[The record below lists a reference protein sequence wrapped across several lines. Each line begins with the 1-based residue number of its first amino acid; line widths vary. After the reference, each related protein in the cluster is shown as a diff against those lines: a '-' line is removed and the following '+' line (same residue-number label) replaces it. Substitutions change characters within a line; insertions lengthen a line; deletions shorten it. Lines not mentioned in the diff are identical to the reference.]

1 MDNNLMI
8 TLEPMQI
15 ESYKIE
21 ERAKAIVVND
31 AVSYDNTVLFLKE
44 IAQKKKDFK
53 AQRDKYVKPMK
64 DSIKAIDE
72 KLQEPIKTLEKME
85 AIVRETLNNYL
96 AEVNRREQE
105 CLALEKKKAE
115 EEALRKMEEL
125 EQAKLQSGEYDEVTQ
140 KAIARTVDH
149 EQNKIVEATTKQE
162 KINLST
168 SGASVSMVWDFEIID
183 KAQIPL
189 EFLKVDETA
198 IRNAIRAGEREISGV
213 KIFQKPQLSLRQE
226 LP

>member
-1 MDNNLMI
+1 MDQNLMI

-105 CLALEKKKAE
+105 RLALEKKKAE

-213 KIFQKPQLSLRQE
+213 KIFQKPQLSLR
-226 LP
+226 

>member
-1 MDNNLMI
+1 MI

-96 AEVNRREQE
+96 AEVDRREQE
-105 CLALEKKKAE
+105 HLALEKKKAE

-125 EQAKLQSGEYDEVTQ
+125 EHAKLQSGEYDEVTQ

-213 KIFQKPQLSLRQE
+213 KIFQKPQLSLR
-226 LP
+226 

>member
-31 AVSYDNTVLFLKE
+31 AVSYDSTVLFLKE

-105 CLALEKKKAE
+105 RLALEKKKAE

-125 EQAKLQSGEYDEVTQ
+125 EHAKLQSGEYDEVTQ

-162 KINLST
+162 EINLST

-213 KIFQKPQLSLRQE
+213 KIFQKPQLSLR
-226 LP
+226 

>member
-1 MDNNLMI
+1 MDKNLML

-15 ESYKIE
+15 ESFKIE

-72 KLQEPIKTLEKME
+72 KLQEPIKTLEKIDC
-85 AIVRETLNNYL
+85 IVRQTLNNYL

-105 CLALEKKKAE
+105 RLALEKKKAE

-125 EQAKLQSGEYDEVTQ
+125 EQTKSQAGEYDEVTQ
-140 KAIARTVDH
+140 KAIERTIDH

-168 SGASVSMVWDFEIID
+168 NGASVSMVWDFEIID

-198 IRNAIRAGEREISGV
+198 IRNAIRAGERNINGV
-213 KIFQKPQLSLRQE
+213 KIFQKPQLSLR
-226 LP
+226 

>member
-1 MDNNLMI
+1 MDQNLMI

-105 CLALEKKKAE
+105 RLALEKKKAE

-125 EQAKLQSGEYDEVTQ
+125 EHAKLQSGEYDEVTQ

-168 SGASVSMVWDFEIID
+168 SGASVSIVWDFEIID

-213 KIFQKPQLSLRQE
+213 KIFQKPQLSLR
-226 LP
+226 

>member
-1 MDNNLMI
+1 
-8 TLEPMQI
+8 
-15 ESYKIE
+15 
-21 ERAKAIVVND
+21 
-31 AVSYDNTVLFLKE
+31 
-44 IAQKKKDFK
+44 
-53 AQRDKYVKPMK
+53 
-64 DSIKAIDE
+64 
-72 KLQEPIKTLEKME
+72 ME

-105 CLALEKKKAE
+105 RLALEKKKAE

-125 EQAKLQSGEYDEVTQ
+125 EHAKLQSGEYDEVTQ

-213 KIFQKPQLSLRQE
+213 KIFQKPQLSLR
-226 LP
+226 

>member
-1 MDNNLMI
+1 MDQNLMI

-105 CLALEKKKAE
+105 RLALEKKKAE

-125 EQAKLQSGEYDEVTQ
+125 EQARLQSGEYDEVTQ

-168 SGASVSMVWDFEIID
+168 SGTSVSMVWDFEIID

-213 KIFQKPQLSLRQE
+213 KIFQKPQLSLR
-226 LP
+226 

>member
-1 MDNNLMI
+1 MDQNLMI

-105 CLALEKKKAE
+105 RLALEKKKAE

-125 EQAKLQSGEYDEVTQ
+125 EHAKLQSGEYDEVTQ

-213 KIFQKPQLSLRQE
+213 KIFPKPQLSLR
-226 LP
+226 

>member
-1 MDNNLMI
+1 MDKNLML

-15 ESYKIE
+15 ESFKIE

-31 AVSYDNTVLFLKE
+31 AVSYDKTVLFLKE

-72 KLQEPIKTLEKME
+72 KLQEPIKTLEKIDS
-85 AIVRETLNNYL
+85 IVRQTLNNYL

-105 CLALEKKKAE
+105 RLALEKKKAE

-125 EQAKLQSGEYDEVTQ
+125 EQTKSQAGEYDEVTQ
-140 KAIARTVDH
+140 KAIERTIDH

-168 SGASVSMVWDFEIID
+168 NGASVSMVWDFEIID

-198 IRNAIRAGEREISGV
+198 IRNAIRAGERNINGV
-213 KIFQKPQLSLRQE
+213 KIFQKPQLSLR
-226 LP
+226 

>member
-1 MDNNLMI
+1 MDQNLMI

-105 CLALEKKKAE
+105 RLALEKKKAE

-125 EQAKLQSGEYDEVTQ
+125 EHAKLQSGEYDEVTQ

-189 EFLKVDETA
+189 EFLKVDEIA

-213 KIFQKPQLSLRQE
+213 KIFQKPQLSLR
-226 LP
+226 

>member
-105 CLALEKKKAE
+105 RLALEKKKAE

-125 EQAKLQSGEYDEVTQ
+125 EHAKLQSGEYDEVTQ

-213 KIFQKPQLSLRQE
+213 KIFQKPQLSLR
-226 LP
+226 

>member
-1 MDNNLMI
+1 MDQNLMI

-105 CLALEKKKAE
+105 HLALEKKKAE

-213 KIFQKPQLSLRQE
+213 KIFQKPQLSLR
-226 LP
+226 

>member
-1 MDNNLMI
+1 MDKNLML

-15 ESYKIE
+15 ESFRIE
-21 ERAKAIVVND
+21 ERAKSIVVND

-44 IAQKKKDFK
+44 ISQKKKDFK

-72 KLQEPIKTLEKME
+72 KLQEPIKLLKKME
-85 AIVRETLNNYL
+85 MIVRETLNNYL

-105 CLALEKKKAE
+105 RIALEKKKAE

-125 EQAKLQSGEYDEVTQ
+125 ERIKTQAGEYDEVTQ
-140 KAIARTVDH
+140 KAIERTIDN

-198 IRNAIRAGEREISGV
+198 IRDAIRAGQREINGV
-213 KIFQKPQLSLRQE
+213 KIFQKPQLSLC
-226 LP
+226 

>member
-1 MDNNLMI
+1 MDKNLML

-15 ESYKIE
+15 ESFRIE
-21 ERAKAIVVND
+21 ERAKSIVVND

-44 IAQKKKDFK
+44 ISQKKKDFK

-72 KLQEPIKTLEKME
+72 KLQEPIKLLEKME
-85 AIVRETLNNYL
+85 MIVRETLNNYL

-105 CLALEKKKAE
+105 RIALEKKKAE
-115 EEALRKMEEL
+115 EEALRKMEEF
-125 EQAKLQSGEYDEVTQ
+125 ERTKTQAGEYDEVTQ
-140 KAIARTVDH
+140 KAIERTIDN

-198 IRNAIRAGEREISGV
+198 IRNAICAGQREINGV
-213 KIFQKPQLSLRQE
+213 KIFQKPQLSLR
-226 LP
+226 

>member
-1 MDNNLMI
+1 MDKNLML

-15 ESYKIE
+15 ESFRIE
-21 ERAKAIVVND
+21 ERAKSIVVND

-44 IAQKKKDFK
+44 ISQKKKDFK

-72 KLQEPIKTLEKME
+72 KLQEPIKLLEKME
-85 AIVRETLNNYL
+85 MIVRETLNNYL

-105 CLALEKKKAE
+105 RIALEKKKAE

-125 EQAKLQSGEYDEVTQ
+125 ERTKAQAGEYDKVTQ
-140 KAIARTVDH
+140 KAIERTIDN

-198 IRNAIRAGEREISGV
+198 IRNAIRAGQREINGV
-213 KIFQKPQLSLRQE
+213 KIFQKPQLSLR
-226 LP
+226 

>member
-1 MDNNLMI
+1 MDQNLMI

-105 CLALEKKKAE
+105 RLALEKKKAE

-125 EQAKLQSGEYDEVTQ
+125 EQARLQSGEYDEVTQ

-213 KIFQKPQLSLRQE
+213 KIFQKPQLSLR
-226 LP
+226 

>member
-1 MDNNLMI
+1 MDQNLMI

-96 AEVNRREQE
+96 AEVDRREQE
-105 CLALEKKKAE
+105 HLALEKKKAE

-125 EQAKLQSGEYDEVTQ
+125 EHAKLQSGEYDEVTQ

-168 SGASVSMVWDFEIID
+168 SGASISMVWNFEIID

-213 KIFQKPQLSLRQE
+213 KIFQKPQLSLR
-226 LP
+226 

>member
-1 MDNNLMI
+1 MDQNLMI

-105 CLALEKKKAE
+105 RLALEKKKAE

-140 KAIARTVDH
+140 KAIARTVGH

-213 KIFQKPQLSLRQE
+213 KIFQKPQLSLR
-226 LP
+226 

>member
-1 MDNNLMI
+1 MDKNLML

-15 ESYKIE
+15 ESFRIE
-21 ERAKAIVVND
+21 ERAKSIVVND

-44 IAQKKKDFK
+44 ISQKKKDFK

-72 KLQEPIKTLEKME
+72 KLQEPIKLLKKME
-85 AIVRETLNNYL
+85 MIVRETLNNYL

-105 CLALEKKKAE
+105 RIALEKKKAE
-115 EEALRKMEEL
+115 EEALREMEEL
-125 EQAKLQSGEYDEVTQ
+125 ERTKTQAGEYDEVTQ
-140 KAIARTVDH
+140 KAIERTIDN
-149 EQNKIVEATTKQE
+149 EQNKIVEATTEQE

-198 IRNAIRAGEREISGV
+198 IRDAIRAGQREINGV
-213 KIFQKPQLSLRQE
+213 KIFQKPQLSLR
-226 LP
+226 

>member
-1 MDNNLMI
+1 MDKNLML

-15 ESYKIE
+15 ESFKIE

-72 KLQEPIKTLEKME
+72 KLQEPIKTLEKIDC
-85 AIVRETLNNYL
+85 IVRQTLNNYL

-105 CLALEKKKAE
+105 RLALEKKKAE

-125 EQAKLQSGEYDEVTQ
+125 EQTKSHTGEYDEVTQ
-140 KAIARTVDH
+140 KAIERTIDH

-168 SGASVSMVWDFEIID
+168 NGASVSMVWDFEIID

-198 IRNAIRAGEREISGV
+198 IRNAIRAGERNINGV
-213 KIFQKPQLSLRQE
+213 KIFQKPQLSLR
-226 LP
+226 

>member
-1 MDNNLMI
+1 MDQNLMI

-105 CLALEKKKAE
+105 RLALEKKKAE

-125 EQAKLQSGEYDEVTQ
+125 EHAKLQSGEYDEVTQ

-149 EQNKIVEATTKQE
+149 EQNKIVETTTKQE

>member
-1 MDNNLMI
+1 MI

-72 KLQEPIKTLEKME
+72 KLQDPIKTLEKME

-96 AEVNRREQE
+96 AEVDRREQE
-105 CLALEKKKAE
+105 HLALEKKKAE

-125 EQAKLQSGEYDEVTQ
+125 EHAKLQSGEYDEVTQ

-168 SGASVSMVWDFEIID
+168 SGASISMVWDFEIID

-213 KIFQKPQLSLRQE
+213 KIFQKPQLSLR
-226 LP
+226 

>member
-1 MDNNLMI
+1 MDKNLML

-15 ESYKIE
+15 ESFRIE
-21 ERAKAIVVND
+21 ERAKSIVVND

-44 IAQKKKDFK
+44 ISQKKKDFK

-72 KLQEPIKTLEKME
+72 KLQEPIKLLEKME
-85 AIVRETLNNYL
+85 MIVRETLNNYL

-105 CLALEKKKAE
+105 RIALEKKKAE

-125 EQAKLQSGEYDEVTQ
+125 EKTKTQSGEYDEVTQ
-140 KAIARTVDH
+140 KAVERTIDN

-168 SGASVSMVWDFEIID
+168 SVASVSMVWDFEIID

-189 EFLKVDETA
+189 EFLNVDETA
-198 IRNAIRAGEREISGV
+198 IRNAIRAGQREINGV
-213 KIFQKPQLSLRQE
+213 KIFQKPQLSLR
-226 LP
+226 

>member
-1 MDNNLMI
+1 MDQNLML

-44 IAQKKKDFK
+44 ISQKKKDFK

-72 KLQEPIKTLEKME
+72 KLQEPIKLLDKME
-85 AIVRETLNNYL
+85 IIVREMLNNYL

-105 CLALEKKKAE
+105 RLALEKKKP
-115 EEALRKMEEL
+115 KMTL
-125 EQAKLQSGEYDEVTQ
+125 Y
-140 KAIARTVDH
+140 ARWKNLKRPKPNPENMTRLLKKPSLVPWTM
-149 EQNKIVEATTKQE
+149 NKT
-162 KINLST
+162 NS
-168 SGASVSMVWDFEIID
+168 
-183 KAQIPL
+183 
-189 EFLKVDETA
+189 
-198 IRNAIRAGEREISGV
+198 
-213 KIFQKPQLSLRQE
+213 
-226 LP
+226 

>member
-1 MDNNLMI
+1 MDQNLMI

-105 CLALEKKKAE
+105 RLALEKKKAE

-125 EQAKLQSGEYDEVTQ
+125 EHAKLQSGEYDEVTQ

-213 KIFQKPQLSLRQE
+213 KIFQKPQLSLR
-226 LP
+226 

>member
-1 MDNNLMI
+1 MDQNLMI

-105 CLALEKKKAE
+105 RLALEKKKAE

-125 EQAKLQSGEYDEVTQ
+125 EHAKLQSGEYDEVTQ

-168 SGASVSMVWDFEIID
+168 SETSVSMVWDFEIID

-213 KIFQKPQLSLRQE
+213 KIFQKPQLSLR
-226 LP
+226 

>member
-1 MDNNLMI
+1 MDQNLMI

-105 CLALEKKKAE
+105 RLALEKKKAE

-125 EQAKLQSGEYDEVTQ
+125 EHAKLQSGEYDEVTQ

-168 SGASVSMVWDFEIID
+168 SGASASMVWDFEIID

-213 KIFQKPQLSLRQE
+213 KIFQKPQLSLR
-226 LP
+226 

>member
-1 MDNNLMI
+1 MI

-72 KLQEPIKTLEKME
+72 KLQEPIKLWKRWKRSFVKRLIIT
-85 AIVRETLNNYL
+85 
-96 AEVNRREQE
+96 
-105 CLALEKKKAE
+105 
-115 EEALRKMEEL
+115 LRKL
-125 EQAKLQSGEYDEVTQ
+125 
-140 KAIARTVDH
+140 
-149 EQNKIVEATTKQE
+149 IVESK
-162 KINLST
+162 
-168 SGASVSMVWDFEIID
+168 
-183 KAQIPL
+183 
-189 EFLKVDETA
+189 
-198 IRNAIRAGEREISGV
+198 NA
-213 KIFQKPQLSLRQE
+213 

>member
-1 MDNNLMI
+1 MDTNLML
-8 TLEPMQI
+8 TLEPMKI

-21 ERAKAIVVND
+21 ERAKSITVND
-31 AVSYDNTVLFLKE
+31 AVSYDSTVLFLKE
-44 IAQKKKDFK
+44 VAQKKKDFK

-72 KLQEPIKTLEKME
+72 KLQEPIKLLEKVE
-85 AIVRETLNNYL
+85 VIVRETLNTYL

-105 CLALEKKKAE
+105 RLALEKKKAE

-125 EQAKLQSGEYDEVTQ
+125 EKTKSQAGEYDEVTQ
-140 KAIARTVDH
+140 KAIERTVDH

-168 SGASVSMVWDFEIID
+168 NGASVSMVWDFEIID

-198 IRNAIRAGEREISGV
+198 IRNAIRAGQRDINGV
-213 KIFQKPQLSLRQE
+213 KIFQKPQLSLR
-226 LP
+226 

>member
-1 MDNNLMI
+1 MDQNLMI

-105 CLALEKKKAE
+105 RLALEKKKAE

-168 SGASVSMVWDFEIID
+168 SGASVSIVWDFEIID

-213 KIFQKPQLSLRQE
+213 KIFQKPQLSLR
-226 LP
+226 

>member
-1 MDNNLMI
+1 MDQNLMI

-105 CLALEKKKAE
+105 RLALEKKKAE

-125 EQAKLQSGEYDEVTQ
+125 EHAKLQSGEYDEVTQ

-189 EFLKVDETA
+189 EFLNVDETA

-213 KIFQKPQLSLRQE
+213 KIFQKTQLSLR
-226 LP
+226 